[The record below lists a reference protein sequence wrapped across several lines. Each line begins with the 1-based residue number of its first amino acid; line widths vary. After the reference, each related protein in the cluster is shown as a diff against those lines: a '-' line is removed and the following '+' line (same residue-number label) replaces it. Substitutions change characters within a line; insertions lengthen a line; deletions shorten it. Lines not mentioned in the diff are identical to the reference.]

1 MCCSTNEFCPF
12 SALQSRVEGS
22 GARNKQIWKSNQ
34 QSPSTPLELICI
46 WSRDHVLFISN
57 HNQSEKKLIN
67 EGARQKRYPPSGGCT
82 GSSTPWKAHTRACPT
97 NRCTQVCTCTH
108 EQGVENSDRMWEKKI
123 HARTDTHSIA
133 FTHTR
138 KSPFHWLVI
147 GPYLGDWYFSLPLPM
162 SSKQV
167 HMAWIKGVA
176 GCMLLLYCQPL
187 LLIRKQDH
195 RQY

>member
-12 SALQSRVEGS
+12 SALQSKVEGS

-108 EQGVENSDRMWEKKI
+108 EHGVENSDRMWEKKNSRTHGHTQHRI
-123 HARTDTHSIA
+123 H
-133 FTHTR
+133 THTEV
-138 KSPFHWLVI
+138 P
-147 GPYLGDWYFSLPLPM
+147 FSLACHRPIFRWLIFFSPPTNELQASPYGLDQRCRWVHASALLPAAA
-162 SSKQV
+162 V
-167 HMAWIKGVA
+167 N
-176 GCMLLLYCQPL
+176 
-187 LLIRKQDH
+187 
-195 RQY
+195 